1 MIALEKYQ
9 YMIARPLCLC
19 AESADLLEQGLRVYA
34 GLALYDG
41 TWEQP
46 EDVLHYLE
54 QESGLIR
61 L

>member
-1 MIALEKYQ
+1 M
-9 YMIARPLCLC
+9 CLC
-19 AESADLLEQGLRVYA
+19 AESAELLEQGLRVYP

-46 EDVLHYLE
+46 EDVVHYLE
-54 QESGLIR
+54 QKYGLIR